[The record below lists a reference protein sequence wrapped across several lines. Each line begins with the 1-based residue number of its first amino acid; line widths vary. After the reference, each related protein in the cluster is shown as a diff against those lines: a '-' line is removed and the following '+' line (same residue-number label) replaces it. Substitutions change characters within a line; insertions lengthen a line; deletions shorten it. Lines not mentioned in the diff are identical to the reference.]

1 MYSDLLIYQTGR
13 KIQKNYQSYFRTIGL
28 PSLTFTQ
35 YIVLRELWNSPT
47 NSLSEKELCKLLGLD
62 SGTLTPVLKKLDADG
77 LVRRSRS
84 ETDER
89 VVIISLTENGSE
101 LSSKISEGPEIVLTE
116 DQVKTLEGLL
126 SGVQ

>member
-1 MYSDLLIYQTGR
+1 MYSDLLIYQTAR
-13 KIQKNYQSYFRTIGL
+13 KIQKNYHSYFRTIGL

-47 NSLSEKELCKLLGLD
+47 NSLSEKELCKLLGLG
-62 SGTLTPVLKKLDADG
+62 SRTLTPVLKKLDADG

-101 LSSKISEGPEIVLTE
+101 LRSKISEGPEIVLTE

-126 SGVQ
+126 SEVQ

>member
-1 MYSDLLIYQTGR
+1 MYSDLLIYQTAR

-101 LSSKISEGPEIVLTE
+101 LRSKISEGPEIVLTE
-116 DQVKTLEGLL
+116 DQVKMLEGFL
-126 SGVQ
+126 SEVQ

>member
-101 LSSKISEGPEIVLTE
+101 LRSKISEGPEIVLTE
-116 DQVKTLEGLL
+116 DQVKMLEGLL
-126 SGVQ
+126 SEVQ

>member
-101 LSSKISEGPEIVLTE
+101 LRSKISEGPEIVLTE

-126 SGVQ
+126 SEVQ

>member
-1 MYSDLLIYQTGR
+1 MYSDLLIYQTAR
-13 KIQKNYQSYFRTIGL
+13 KIQKNYRSYFRTIGL

-77 LVRRSRS
+77 LVSRSRS

-101 LSSKISEGPEIVLTE
+101 LRSKIR
-116 DQVKTLEGLL
+116 
-126 SGVQ
+126 

>member
-13 KIQKNYQSYFRTIGL
+13 KIQKNYQSYFRTLGL

-101 LSSKISEGPEIVLTE
+101 LRSKISEGPEIVLTE

-126 SGVQ
+126 SEVQ

>member
-1 MYSDLLIYQTGR
+1 MYSDLLIYQTAR

-47 NSLSEKELCKLLGLD
+47 NSLSEKELCMLLGLD

-77 LVRRSRS
+77 LVSRSRS

-101 LSSKISEGPEIVLTE
+101 LRSKISEGPEIVLTE
-116 DQVKTLEGLL
+116 DQVKMLEGLL
-126 SGVQ
+126 SEVQ

>member
-1 MYSDLLIYQTGR
+1 MYSDLLIYQTAR

-35 YIVLRELWNSPT
+35 YIVLHELWNSST

-77 LVRRSRS
+77 LVSRSRS

-89 VVIISLTENGSE
+89 VVIISLTENGNE
-101 LSSKISEGPEIVLTE
+101 LRSKISEGPEIVLTE
-116 DQVKTLEGLL
+116 DQVKMLEGLL
-126 SGVQ
+126 SEVQ